1 MGAIKNTL
9 IKLIRGEDRVVMSDR
24 AMNDDEAV
32 EQQYLLPV
40 EGQIYWMID
49 AYGDVHRV
57 QYRDDL
63 LMNKLLH
70 NCNLFPTKNDAL
82 KASFAAKNARIIVF
96 NKLK

>member
-1 MGAIKNTL
+1 
-9 IKLIRGEDRVVMSDR
+9 
-24 AMNDDEAV
+24 MNRNRLLNIADKILGNGNEVV

-57 QYRDDL
+57 QYRNDL
-63 LMNKLLH
+63 LMNKMLH

-82 KASFAAKNARIIVF
+82 RASFAAKNARIKVF
-96 NKLK
+96 NNLK